1 MCCWLFLNG
10 MNCGQCQGCIK
21 DAQACIRAAW
31 RTRVAGLA
39 LVPGVLV
46 VRATAAAPLG
56 CAGRGLGVK
65 TGRPVLRVLTRG
77 SRERVIRAALARC
90 CVAALRGLSED
101 L

>member
-1 MCCWLFLNG
+1 MHQG
-10 MNCGQCQGCIK
+10 RMTGKGCGP
-21 DAQACIRAAW
+21 
-31 RTRVAGLA
+31 V

-46 VRATAAAPLG
+46 VRATAAALLG